1 MTLGSFWP
9 IWERCP
15 RMLEISNLSVKY
27 GAIQA
32 LIDVSL
38 HIGQGQLVG
47 ILGANGAGKT
57 TLLRTISGIVGAAD
71 GSISLNGKDITQR
84 SPDEIVRLGIAHVPE
99 GRGIFP
105 DLTVRENLIVGAHSR
120 ANRSQIRVDYA
131 SMLEMFP
138 SLARRERQDGSM
150 LSGGEQQMLALAR
163 ALMARP
169 TLLLADEIS
178 LGLAPVITQQVFE
191 HLKALR
197 ERGITVMLVEQNAN
211 LVMKNADYI
220 YVLKHGQIVIEGAA
234 RELATNRELIDAYL
248 GE

>member
-1 MTLGSFWP
+1 
-9 IWERCP
+9 
-15 RMLEISNLSVKY
+15 MLEISNMSVKY

-32 LIDVSL
+32 LTDVSL
-38 HIGQGQLVG
+38 RVGQGQLVG

-57 TLLRTISGIVGAAD
+57 TLLKAISGIVNQSG
-71 GSISLNGKDITQR
+71 GSITFKNQVITKR
-84 SPDEIVRLGIAHVPE
+84 TPNDIVRMGIAHVPE

-105 DLTVRENLIVGAHSR
+105 DLTVRENLIVGAHSQSK
-120 ANRSQIRVDYA
+120 RSQIHADYL

-138 SLARRERQDGSM
+138 SLARRESQDGSM

-220 YVLKHGQIVIEGAA
+220 YVLKHGQIVLEGTATELAA
-234 RELATNRELIDAYL
+234 KRELADAYL